1 MSDIKTQPT
10 AMAPED
16 FIASVE
22 HQKRQ
27 ADALVLLEMFNRVTE
42 LDAVMWGPSI
52 IGYGTYTYALANGKS
67 GIFMRT
73 GFSPR
78 KQNLSLYISSGM
90 QAKPELAKKLGK
102 HKTSKACLY
111 INKLEDVD
119 LDVLETL
126 IAADMQAMT
135 KKYPE

>member
-1 MSDIKTQPT
+1 
-10 AMAPED
+10 
-16 FIASVE
+16 
-22 HQKRQ
+22 
-27 ADALVLLEMFNRVTE
+27 
-42 LDAVMWGPSI
+42 
-52 IGYGTYTYALANGKS
+52 
-67 GIFMRT
+67 MRT

-119 LDVLETL
+119 LDVLEAL
-126 IAADMQAMT
+126 IAADMQAMA